1 MKNKLLLSSLTLG
14 ATSVLLASPIIA
26 AVHQSND
33 SEAKVN
39 FTAPEDEPE
48 ILDPETLE
56 PQTPEDGTET
66 NNKGP
71 LSLDFVSNIDFGS
84 HEIPVVAEEYEAVTE
99 KPFIQVTDRR
109 GTGQGWSVSAQASNF
124 EQNGQNTL
132 NNSTITFSNGESASP
147 LDGIE
152 APVVQE
158 NIELT
163 TGGESAPVVE
173 AAARGENESIS
184 NAQGLG
190 TWVIRWLKGEGN
202 DTNEKVK
209 LSVPQGQASAG
220 EHTSTITWTLYDGPG
235 NN

>member
-14 ATSVLLASPIIA
+14 ATSILLASPIIA
-26 AVHQSND
+26 AVHQSAE

-39 FTAPEDEPE
+39 FTAPEDVPE

-56 PQTPEDGTET
+56 PQTPEDGNET

-84 HEIPVVAEEYEAVTE
+84 HEIPVAAEEYEAVTE

-132 NNSTITFSNGESASP
+132 NNSTITFSNGESVSP

-173 AAARGENESIS
+173 AAGRGENESIS

-190 TWVIRWLKGEGN
+190 TWVIRWLKGEAN